1 MDTFRLT
8 KIFETGITDN
18 PLDEILALATEIH
31 PDINHDLI
39 KKTHSYIIRVFIGD
53 NPEFK
58 ASNTEYHNLRH
69 TCSVVLAAAR
79 IFHGLT
85 INSLRFSPAIIEQG
99 LVSAYFHDTGL
110 LLKAHDSTELGARY
124 TKDHEQRSIRFL
136 SDYLTT
142 KGVGTDFVETC
153 AAIIDC
159 TNLDNDVSQ
168 IQFQSDEHQMSGWV
182 VGSADIIGQ
191 MADRYYLEQ
200 LPMLYRERRIGGVN
214 SHHSVAELMEETTDF
229 YNKDIVTRLEDSFQD
244 VAAVLRHHF
253 KARWDI
259 DRDLYKENITKNINY
274 LSKILNE
281 CQSELMCLQTYLR
294 RTQPPFKLLTDIS
307 SNPQ

>member
-8 KIFETGITDN
+8 KIFETGITEN
-18 PLDEILALATEIH
+18 PLDEILALAAEIH
-31 PDINHDLI
+31 PDVNCDLI
-39 KKTHSYIIRVFIGD
+39 KNTHSYIIRVFIGD
-53 NPEFK
+53 NPDFK

-85 INSLRFSPAIIEQG
+85 HNKLSFSPQIIEQG
-99 LVSAYFHDTGL
+99 LISAYFHDTGL
-110 LLKAHDSTELGARY
+110 LLKSHDSTELGARY

-136 SDYLTT
+136 YDYLTEA
-142 KGVGTDFVETC
+142 GINAQFAETC

-159 TNLDNDVSQ
+159 TSLENDVGQ
-168 IQFQSDEHQMSGWV
+168 IQFQSAEHQMAGWV

-200 LPMLYRERRIGGVN
+200 LPMLYRERRIGGIN
-214 SHHSVAELMEETTDF
+214 SHRSVAELMQETTEF
-229 YNKDIVTRLEDSFQD
+229 YNRDVIKRLEVSFQD
-244 VAAVLRHHF
+244 VAAVMRHHF

-259 DRDLYKENITKNINY
+259 DRDLYKENISKNIDY
-274 LSKILNE
+274 LSKILSE
-281 CQSELMCLQTYLR
+281 CHSELQCIRTYLR
-294 RTQPPFKLLTDIS
+294 RTQPPFKLIAEAPPLA
-307 SNPQ
+307 Q

>member
-18 PLDEILALATEIH
+18 PLDEILALAAEIH
-31 PDINHDLI
+31 PDVNRDLI
-39 KKTHSYIIRVFIGD
+39 KKTHSYIIRVYIGD
-53 NPEFK
+53 NPDFK

-85 INSLRFSPAIIEQG
+85 INKLKFSPEIIEQG
-99 LVSAYFHDTGL
+99 LISSYFHDTGL
-110 LLKAHDSTELGARY
+110 LLKSHDSTELGARY

-136 SDYLTT
+136 HDYLTET
-142 KGVGTDFVETC
+142 GVHTSFAKTC
-153 AAIIDC
+153 AGIIDC
-159 TNLDNDVSQ
+159 TSLDNDVSQ
-168 IQFQSDEHQMSGWV
+168 IHFQSAEHQMAGWV

-214 SHHSVAELMEETTDF
+214 SHRSVAELMQETTEF
-229 YNKDIVTRLEDSFQD
+229 YNKAVINRLEVSFQD
-244 VAAVLRHHF
+244 VASVMQLHF

-259 DRDLYKENITKNINY
+259 DRDLYKENISKNIDY
-274 LSKILNE
+274 LSKILAE
-281 CQSELMCLQTYLR
+281 CQSELQCIRMYLR
-294 RTQPPFKLLTDIS
+294 RTQPPFKLITEPSAS
-307 SNPQ
+307 SQ